1 MCSYLNS
8 LEGDCPDRNSPG
20 VVSFELEVLISS
32 YKYSQHL
39 SRISMVSRRFSI
51 VYFIGPIKNRIISI
65 KIYCQLNTT
74 KLFILLQ
81 HFALNLGPPA
91 CLDDNTA
98 YYGYNIRIFRIN
110 GDSSTCQQSCQRR
123 NGCNFWSFYKGGKC
137 FLKTSKAGEPG
148 PTGIYGPVY
157 PGNNHKY
164 VSGSKYCTHVSNT
177 Y

>member
-1 MCSYLNS
+1 MFLFK
-8 LEGDCPDRNSPG
+8 GDCPNRNVPG
-20 VVSFELEVLISS
+20 VASFELEVLISS
-32 YKYSQHL
+32 YKYSTCLVTDFNVEQT
-39 SRISMVSRRFSI
+39 VFNC
-51 VYFIGPIKNRIISI
+51 VFIRPIKTRIISN

-157 PGNNHKY
+157 PGNNHNY